1 MYTQMKCNTNEI
13 NKRDLTSSISF
24 IFSFGNNELLN
35 GVFVDVFNP
44 GFCGLYL

>member
-13 NKRDLTSSISF
+13 NKRNLSTFISSF
-24 IFSFGNNELLN
+24 INNELLN
-35 GVFVDVFNP
+35 GVFVDAFNP